1 LITYTYDA
9 RTLRQVER
17 KLGLFKD
24 QAPKALKNAINQT
37 AKQARKE
44 LATEA
49 QKTYTVKV
57 GGFNKYMK
65 LTAATQSKLEA
76 TIKATGEHIQMKKFS
91 VYGGRNG
98 QNLSVLINRTH
109 GRKSF
114 RDNAFVNNI
123 ARRGQTRKKDTAKGA
138 AGSSVKHMA
147 AAVRKGSS
155 RLPINELY
163 SVSIPQMI
171 GNEKD
176 VYGIVEPN
184 IGTNL
189 QDNISKQVAK
199 ILAG

>member
-1 LITYTYDA
+1 MITYEYDA

-17 KLGLFKD
+17 MLGSLKSE
-24 QAPKALKNAINQT
+24 APKALKNAINQT
-37 AKQARKE
+37 AKDARKE

-65 LTAATQSKLEA
+65 LKAATQSNLEA
-76 TIKATGEHIQMKKFS
+76 TIKATGAHLEMKKFS

-98 QNLSVLINRTH
+98 RNLSVLINRTH

-123 ARRGQTRKKDTAKGA
+123 ARRGQTRKKGSSKGG

-147 AAVRKGSS
+147 AAVRKGSK

-184 IGTNL
+184 IETNL
-189 QDNISKQVAK
+189 QNNIAKQVAK
-199 ILAG
+199 ILAS